1 MLKRL
6 SFAALAAAGSLWGL
20 GFVFGKIALADMPV
34 EAMVAWRF
42 VIATI
47 VLLPF
52 VFGRDAKPLYKP
64 RTLLLLAIAGVLFVP
79 VQFLIAFKGLAL
91 TSVTHASLMVAVLP
105 GLIALGSLIV
115 NRRWLRGTT
124 VGAIALSIAGAGII
138 VLRPDHGASPIG
150 DALVLVSLI
159 AAVAWILFTERH
171 LASLSP
177 VSMTAIMIAIG
188 TIVLVA
194 IAGISQRDQLV
205 HLYSLR
211 AMLAVAASGVFST
224 AASTVLWNVGLR
236 TVDASRA
243 GVFVNMEPLVG
254 ALCGVLFF
262 GDAFGWQLLTGA
274 VLVLSAALTVTLQG
288 AAEDHKHL
296 PHPSRQ
302 HRLDPQQSWER

>member
-34 EAMVAWRF
+34 EAMVTWRF
-42 VIATI
+42 AIATI

-52 VFGRDAKPLYKP
+52 VFGRGAKLLYRPLP
-64 RTLLLLAIAGVLFVP
+64 LLLLAIAGVLFVP

-105 GLIALGSLIV
+105 GLIALGSMIV
-115 NRRWLRGTT
+115 SRRRLHGTT
-124 VGAIALSIAGAGII
+124 LAAIALSIAGAGII
-138 VLRPDHGASPIG
+138 VLRPDHDASMIG
-150 DALVLVSLI
+150 DALVLGSLI
-159 AAVAWILFTERH
+159 AAVAWILFTERY

-177 VSMTAIMIAIG
+177 VPMTAIMIAIG

-194 IAGISQRDQLV
+194 FVGISQGDQIF
-205 HLYSLR
+205 HAYPLR

-224 AASTVLWNVGLR
+224 AASTVLWNIGLR

-243 GVFVNMEPLVG
+243 GVFVNFEPLVG
-254 ALCGVLFF
+254 ALCGVLIF

-274 VLVLSAALTVTLQG
+274 ILVLSAALAVTLQG

-302 HRLDPQQSWER
+302 RRLDRRQLWER